1 MKAIVFSIQ
10 EKLAKTLN
18 VEKNDITI
26 CEMQEEHHWD
36 DAEKATF
43 YDRLINLLKEKVDK
57 ASKSSEKIKLLTTT
71 PDYWLIRAAQYF
83 LNVTEHTV
91 QKNQSSL

>member
-1 MKAIVFSIQ
+1 MKAIVYSIQ

-26 CEMQEEHHWD
+26 CKMQEDHHCD

-43 YDRLINLLKEKVDK
+43 YDSLTNLLKEKVDK
-57 ASKSSEKIKLLTTT
+57 ASTSSEKIKLLTTT
-71 PDYWLIRAAQYF
+71 PDYWLIRAVQDF
-83 LNVTEHTV
+83 LNVTEYAV